1 MIRSMARSDKTVV
14 MELIEATNFFR
25 PDELHVAEELVDI
38 YLNHPDQKDYEVVVI
53 ESEEHEVAGYL
64 TWGPTA
70 LTVGTYDLYWMA
82 VSPKHQGKG
91 YGKKLVEWLEAKVAE
106 LRGRMIIVET
116 SSMPKYDPT
125 RRFYSGLNYR
135 EIARIPDFYQ
145 PGDDR
150 VIYVKQLGLKEKG
163 D

>member
-25 PDELHVAEELVDI
+25 PDELRVAEELVDI

-53 ESEEHEVAGYL
+53 ESEEHEVAGYM

-135 EIARIPDFYQ
+135 EISRIPDFYQ

-150 VIYVKQLGLKEKG
+150 IIYVKQLGLKEKG